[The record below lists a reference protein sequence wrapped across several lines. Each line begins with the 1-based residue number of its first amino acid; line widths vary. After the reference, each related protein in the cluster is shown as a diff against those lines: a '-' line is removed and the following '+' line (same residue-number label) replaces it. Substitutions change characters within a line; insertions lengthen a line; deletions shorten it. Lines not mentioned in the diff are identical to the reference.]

1 MQLTPP
7 STAVFVIAVI
17 LWALAVVGHLTHID
31 FVSQYD
37 FWVAVIAFVILA
49 VGNIFRGV

>member
-7 STAVFVIAVI
+7 STAVFVVATV
-17 LWALAVVGHLTHID
+17 LWALAVVGHLTHIP
-31 FVSQYD
+31 VISQYD
-37 FWVAVIAFVILA
+37 FWVAIIAFVILA